1 MPKRTQP
8 CPGGAAQPSPGPAR
22 PRGAQGWSREPSE
35 RRSQRG
41 LVGRGG
47 GVRGAGPGRRWAERG
62 ERKPGRRGPRLLRQ
76 QPASAAHGA
85 ALRARPRGSRSRFA
99 PRLPPPS
106 ERCPGGAG
114 GEAAAAEG
122 RPERGEAGA
131 RREALRPSLPA
142 LSPPSPRARAE
153 QRPFSLALHARAA
166 ATGGAALRSRLAA
179 PALPGLAAALGPPG
193 GPRSALRG
201 PGTRRAGA

>member
-1 MPKRTQP
+1 MCQNAHSLVSEG
-8 CPGGAAQPSPGPAR
+8 GGAQAPPSAGLQP
-22 PRGAQGWSREPSE
+22 GAEQRRTM

-47 GVRGAGPGRRWAERG
+47 RAEPGAGGTRRAARAARLAGIAAPAPAAG
-62 ERKPGRRGPRLLRQ
+62 ERCRGI
-76 QPASAAHGA
+76 
-85 ALRARPRGSRSRFA
+85 RSPFA

-106 ERCPGGAG
+106 ERCPGRAG
-114 GEAAAAEG
+114 SEAAAAEG
-122 RPERGEAGA
+122 RPERE
-131 RREALRPSLPA
+131 RRGHGGKRSVPPFQ
-142 LSPPSPRARAE
+142 LSPLPLPRPAE

-193 GPRSALRG
+193 GPALC
-201 PGTRRAGA
+201 PPRARL